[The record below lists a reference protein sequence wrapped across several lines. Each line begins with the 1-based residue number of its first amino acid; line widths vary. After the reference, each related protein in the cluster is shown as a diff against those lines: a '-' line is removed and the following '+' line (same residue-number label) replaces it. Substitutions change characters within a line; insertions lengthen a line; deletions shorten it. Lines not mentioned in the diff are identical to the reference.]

1 MEKKVLL
8 INPNIPSLRTWR
20 LNLPMS
26 LLYVGTYL
34 SRKGYRVDIVDGCN
48 IEDKSI
54 FFSSIKQE
62 LGGSIAVG
70 LTVMTEQVANA
81 IEVSR
86 YIRELN
92 PSVPIIWGGVHPTL
106 YTEQTVS
113 AGYVDYTVVGEGEIT
128 AYELLQAIEDGQSFN
143 EVKGI
148 AFQDSDTGKVIV
160 TGSRELMDVNEL
172 PSLDWGLMEGIK
184 PGVSIK
190 EASELTGR
198 GLFIQTSRG
207 CPHQCTF
214 CIDPVLKIRYRFR
227 EADLVLKD
235 IENLLKLGTDR
246 IYFIDDN
253 FFTNKSRLLE
263 ILNGV
268 ERRGLN
274 FKWFGNVRAD
284 YFTPHYL
291 NLELLSKVKQCG
303 CERVSIGA
311 ESGSQRI
318 LDKLKKNITPEQILN
333 AARLLD
339 KVGIKCDF
347 SFMTGLPGEEVDD
360 IKSTLRVIEEIRKI
374 DSASYFGIIGPQIYR
389 PYPGSELYF
398 ECLKS
403 GMKEAETLEGWIN
416 NPYLKGEFDLKNSD
430 QEMFPWVNYP
440 LEELSKLAF
449 YAWLSGIK
457 LRFPLLNKLLRKIGS
472 IRCRK
477 LYFKYPVLKRIHNIL
492 SKNKRLVKFMAR
504 KRAM

>member
-1 MEKKVLL
+1 MAKKVLL
-8 INPNIPSLRTWR
+8 INPDIPSLRTWR

-26 LLYVGTYL
+26 LLYIGSYL
-34 SRKGYRVDIVDGCN
+34 LDKGYSVRIIDNCN
-48 IEDKSI
+48 IEDNSV
-54 FFSSIKQE
+54 FFSRINQE
-62 LGGSIAVG
+62 LGDSMAVG
-70 LTVMTEQVANA
+70 ITVMTEQVANA

-92 PSVPIIWGGVHPTL
+92 PSIPIIWGGVHPTL
-106 YTEQTVS
+106 YTEQTVR
-113 AGYVDYTVVGEGEIT
+113 AGYVDYAVVGEGEIT
-128 AYELLQAIEDGQSFN
+128 AYELLRAIENNQSCN
-143 EVKGI
+143 RIKGI
-148 AFQDSDTGKVIV
+148 AFQDRDTGKVTV
-160 TGSRELMDVNEL
+160 TGSREFMDVNEL
-172 PSLDWGLMEGIK
+172 PSLDWGLLEGIQ
-184 PGVSIK
+184 PGVSVK

-214 CIDPVLKIRYRFR
+214 CIDPVLKIRYRYR
-227 EADLVLKD
+227 EADLVLND
-235 IENLLKLGTDR
+235 IENLLRLGTDR

-253 FFTNKSRLLE
+253 FFTNKSRLLQ
-263 ILNGV
+263 ILKRV
-268 ERRGLN
+268 EERGLQ

-284 YFTPHYL
+284 YFTPNYL
-291 NLELLSKVKQCG
+291 TLEVLSRVKRCG

-311 ESGSQRI
+311 ESGSQRV
-318 LDKLKKNITPEQILN
+318 LDKLKKNITPEQILD

-347 SFMTGLPGEEVDD
+347 SFMMGLPGEEIDE

-374 DSASYFGIIGPQIYR
+374 DSSSYFGIVGPQIYR

-403 GMKEAETLEGWIN
+403 GMKEPGTLEGWIN

-457 LRFPLLNKLLRKIGS
+457 LRFPLINGLLRKIGS
-472 IRCRK
+472 MRCKK
-477 LYFKYPVLKRIHNIL
+477 LYFKYPVLKKMHGVL
-492 SKNKRLVKFMAR
+492 TKNRTLVKFMAR
-504 KRAM
+504 KKAM